1 MKSKQ
6 KQTKAS
12 KGGQQAKLRESMEN
26 SKSIQSKQKRRNVSK
41 TMQKL
46 AGVRKSKQNQT
57 KASKVQR
64 KEKQAKAQ
72 QLKQKQANPRKAS
85 KS

>member
-26 SKSIQSKQKRRNVSK
+26 SKSTQSKQK
-41 TMQKL
+41 
-46 AGVRKSKQNQT
+46 QT
-57 KASKVQR
+57 KAKKR
-64 KEKQAKAQ
+64 
-72 QLKQKQANPRKAS
+72 
-85 KS
+85 